1 MVSFT
6 FKVNNVDYSGMIE
19 RDSYETSL
27 SPVYGETI
35 TTMDGIGHTAVLRL
49 RGEVSF
55 KLNPSTSAKTAA
67 FAADLLNAPVEV
79 KYHCLQRNQDV
90 TVQMVLDGVSAQFL
104 SRCLYGG
111 ASWNQLESITLKEL

>member
-1 MVSFT
+1 MVSLT

-35 TTMDGIGHTAVLRL
+35 TTMDGIGHTAVLRF
-49 RGEVSF
+49 RGELSF
-55 KLNPSTSAKTAA
+55 KLNPSTAAATAA
-67 FAADLLNAPVEV
+67 FVTDLLNAPVDV
-79 KYHCLQRNQDV
+79 QYHCLQRNQDV
-90 TVQMVLDGVSAQFL
+90 SAQMVLDGVSAAYL

-111 ASWNQLESITLKEL
+111 ASWNQIDSIKLKEL